1 MGEVRGQAGRFAERA
16 DVIATRGGG
25 MTTAELVAV
34 ERRLIEAAVG
44 RAGEGTGV
52 IDPSLAERAIAAAD
66 RPLTAEQAAAV
77 RAVSGS
83 GHGVSVI
90 QALAGTGKTYT
101 AGVLRQV
108 YESVGYRV
116 LGVAPTGRAVREL
129 AEEAGIPTRTLDRL
143 LLDLEQLGD
152 ELPQNG
158 VLVIDEAGMAAT
170 RPSARLLEA
179 AARAGVKVVA
189 IGDPGQLAS
198 VQAGGWLGAVGR
210 ALGAQRLTEVMRQR
224 DPAERRAL
232 GALHDGHPQRYLDWA
247 ERSGRIETFSDS
259 AGACEQALTEW
270 AHAATAAGPAQTVM
284 IARDN
289 DTRDRLNQ
297 GARELRRGLG
307 ALGQEHAYGRVEV
320 AVGDRVICR
329 RNDGH
334 LDVDNGMRGTV
345 RHLDADRVVI
355 DTDGGL
361 VRELPAAYVAEHVEH
376 AYSLTG
382 HGMQGGTIESA
393 IVVAS
398 PRDLT
403 AGWSYTALSRARET
417 TRLLVYDDDL
427 ERERSEFAPT
437 DQTPI
442 ATRGELL
449 ERMGR
454 RMLERDD
461 EDLAIEQLPG
471 AGRTDDSELAGTR
484 AHAAEPPQE
493 HAAAR
498 AEATPPAAATPA
510 RLRELR
516 ERVERLQA
524 QIAALPTREMQ
535 RIEDLDARALTLT
548 TQREQLTGRLAGLPE
563 PRRRLGREQD
573 PHALE
578 RARLTGAA
586 ASQRARARRGAHTAR
601 RLGVRARRPRRGPR
615 RTRRPRTRHHPR
627 HQGAYRAAQRAR
639 RTRNAR
645 PRRMGEGHLRR
656 AARPTR
662 AARGMGERR
671 TPRRTL
677 SRAVRHHRPYR
688 CARPRPE
695 QRGGQQRD
703 WERAREAIDRAE
715 RRLGREVSNA
725 RGIDFGIGL

>member
-1 MGEVRGQAGRFAERA
+1 M
-16 DVIATRGGG
+16 
-25 MTTAELVAV
+25 
-34 ERRLIEAAVG
+34 
-44 RAGEGTGV
+44 
-52 IDPSLAERAIAAAD
+52 
-66 RPLTAEQAAAV
+66 
-77 RAVSGS
+77 RAVTGS

-108 YESVGYRV
+108 YESVGYTM
-116 LGVAPTGRAVREL
+116 LGVAPAGRAVREL
-129 AEEAGIPTRTLDRL
+129 TEEAGIPTRTLDRL

-152 ELPQNG
+152 TLPNCS
-158 VLVIDEAGMAAT
+158 VLILDEAGMAAT

-179 AARAGVKVVA
+179 AECRGVKTIA
-189 IGDPGQLAS
+189 IGDPGQLPS

-247 ERSGRIETFSDS
+247 ERNTRIETFSDPAS
-259 AGACEQALTEW
+259 ACEQALAEW
-270 AHAATAAGPAQTVM
+270 ARAAATAGPFQTVM

-289 DTRDRLNQ
+289 ETRDRLNQ
-297 GARELRRGLG
+297 SARELRRGLG
-307 ALGQEHAYGRVEV
+307 ALGEEHSYGPVEV

-329 RNDGH
+329 RNDGQ
-334 LDVDNGMRGTV
+334 LDVDNGMRCTV
-345 RHLDADRVVI
+345 RHLDPDKVVI

-382 HGMQGGTIESA
+382 HGMQGGTIEGA

-417 TRLLVYDDDL
+417 TRLLVYDDDR

-437 DQTPI
+437 DQTPT
-442 ATRGELL
+442 ATRNELL
-449 ERMGR
+449 DRVAR
-454 RMLERDD
+454 RMQERDD

-471 AGRTDDSELAGTR
+471 AGRTDDPNLASART
-484 AHAAEPPQE
+484 HATAPLQE

-498 AEATPPAAATPA
+498 AEPTSPVAVSPT

-516 ERVERLQA
+516 ERIDQLHVQL
-524 QIAALPTREMQ
+524 AALPTRELQ

-548 TQREQLTGRLAGLPE
+548 TQHEQLTQRLTCIPE
-563 PRRRLGREQD
+563 PRRRLGGEHDSHAIEHANLTTALQANERELDTVHTQRRSLEHELGD
-573 PHALE
+573 PVETRAEREGLEHAITQATQE
-578 RARLTGAA
+578 
-586 ASQRARARRGAHTAR
+586 HTALR
-601 RLGVRARRPRRGPR
+601 NELAERELQAPGRWMQTTFGERPDRPAQREAWENGVRHAAR
-615 RTRRPRTRHHPR
+615 
-627 HQGAYRAAQRAR
+627 YRAQYDI
-639 RTRNAR
+639 TD
-645 PRRMGEGHLRR
+645 
-656 AARPTR
+656 PTV
-662 AARGMGERR
+662 ALG
-671 TPRRTL
+671 
-677 SRAVRHHRPYR
+677 
-688 CARPRPE
+688 PRPE

-703 WERAREAIDRAE
+703 WERARDAIDRAE
-715 RRLGREVSNA
+715 RRLGLDVGVERDS
-725 RGIDFGIGL
+725 GLGIGM